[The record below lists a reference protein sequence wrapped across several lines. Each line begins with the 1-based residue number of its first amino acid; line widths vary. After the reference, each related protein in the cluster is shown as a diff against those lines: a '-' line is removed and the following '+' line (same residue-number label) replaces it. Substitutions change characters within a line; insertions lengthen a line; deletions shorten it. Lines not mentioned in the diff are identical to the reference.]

1 MYYFKIHALESGKVL
16 DASMSNEG
24 EVVLW
29 EMNGQENQLWF
40 WDGPE
45 KDVLRNKAF
54 PHLALDFHWD
64 DYENTEDQWGKIYLN
79 EYTENWNQRWE
90 IDGNELICK
99 GSPHEPVDGL
109 RMDIWHNSSEDG
121 AIVGV
126 HQQNGTPAQWWGV
139 HGHYFHIM
147 GDASGKVL
155 DASMSNEG
163 EVVLWE
169 LNGQDNQLWYWSG
182 EHGDVL
188 MNKAYP
194 DRALDFHWDD
204 FENSDD
210 RWGKI
215 YLNEE
220 CTDLWNQRWEF
231 AGHEIICKGSPHEP
245 MDGLRMDIFQNQS
258 DDGTKVGVYMQNG
271 DENQRWR
278 QQNA

>member
-1 MYYFKIHALESGKVL
+1 MYFFKIHALESGKVL

-40 WDGPE
+40 WDGSD

-79 EYTENWNQRWE
+79 EFTENWNQRWE

-109 RMDIWHNSSEDG
+109 RMDIWHNESQDG

-126 HQQNGTPAQWWGV
+126 HQANGTPAQMFGV
-139 HGHYFHIM
+139 HGHYFHIVS
-147 GDASGKVL
+147 DASGKVL

-169 LNGQDNQLWYWSG
+169 MNGQENQLWFWCG
-182 EHGDVL
+182 DHGDVL
-188 MNKAYP
+188 RNKAFP

-204 FENSDD
+204 YESSDEE
-210 RWGKI
+210 WGKI
-215 YLNEE
+215 YLHDYTN
-220 CTDLWNQRWEF
+220 LWNQRWEF
-231 AGHEIICKGSPHEP
+231 TGSELICKGSPHDV
-245 MDGLRMDIFQNQS
+245 MDGLRMDIFHQEY
-258 DDGTKVGVYMQNG
+258 DDGAKVGVHMQN
-271 DENQRWR
+271 DTPAQSFRL
-278 QQNA
+278 QNA